1 MITTVKRF
9 MKILK
14 KLINS
19 CINGNN
25 INIHKILTLTNK
37 KTLLKL
43 TENAL
48 KVYFIQHPI
57 SRNSENLVL
66 SLKKSNR
73 EINMFQ

>member
-1 MITTVKRF
+1 MVKRF

-25 INIHKILTLTNK
+25 INIRKILTLKKK

-48 KVYFIQHPI
+48 KVYFIQQPI
-57 SRNSENLVL
+57 SQSSENRVW
-66 SLKKSNR
+66 SSKKSNR
-73 EINMFQ
+73 EANMFQ